1 MEYYRMLGSMSKKKD
16 QEEKESP
23 LNNENNSTSL
33 KLNRGVELLLRNKGR
48 KELKTSESKVLEGR
62 SKMIAVTL
70 TLSTVISIMFLLVG
84 GVIGYLLK
92 EYVIERNS
100 TFIPTH
106 PEMFDEH
113 GQIIPDDILAVRFEN
128 GPETFLEDE
137 E

>member
-1 MEYYRMLGSMSKKKD
+1 ML
-16 QEEKESP
+16 
-23 LNNENNSTSL
+23 
-33 KLNRGVELLLRNKGR
+33 
-48 KELKTSESKVLEGR
+48 
-62 SKMIAVTL
+62 AVTL
-70 TLSTVISIMFLLVG
+70 TLSTVISVIFFLVG

-113 GQIIPDDILAVRFEN
+113 GQILPDDILAVRLEN
-128 GPETFLEDE
+128 TLEDYSEGE

>member
-1 MEYYRMLGSMSKKKD
+1 MRGSMSKKKD
-16 QEEKESP
+16 QEEKGSP
-23 LNNENNSTSL
+23 LNNQNNSTSL
-33 KLNRGVELLLRNKGR
+33 KLNRGVELLLRNKRR
-48 KELKTSESKVLEGR
+48 KELDASQSKVLKGR

-92 EYVIERNS
+92 EYVNERNS